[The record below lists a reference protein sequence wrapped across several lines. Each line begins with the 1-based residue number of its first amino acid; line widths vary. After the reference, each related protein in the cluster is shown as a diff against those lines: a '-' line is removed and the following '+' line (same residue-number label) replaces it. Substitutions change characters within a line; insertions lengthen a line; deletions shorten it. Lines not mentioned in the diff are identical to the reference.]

1 MEGKLLFW
9 ERNHES
15 PNESVLTKPGFVMFR
30 TGALII
36 FFVGAKPWSLRLRLR
51 THYLSSHVRTCVG
64 GRVRA
69 KTM

>member
-36 FFVGAKPWSLRLRLR
+36 FFLLVRSLGPFA
-51 THYLSSHVRTCVG
+51 YD
-64 GRVRA
+64 
-69 KTM
+69 